1 MNTRKFIV
9 KSGEIY
15 KIIQSNKKNTNFS
28 LLSQA
33 VEQKWFR
40 LGREFIITAIP

>member
-9 KSGEIY
+9 KSGKIY
-15 KIIQSNKKNTNFS
+15 KRIQSNKIIQTFHFF
-28 LLSQA
+28 SQA

-40 LGREFIITAIP
+40 LGREFIITTIP